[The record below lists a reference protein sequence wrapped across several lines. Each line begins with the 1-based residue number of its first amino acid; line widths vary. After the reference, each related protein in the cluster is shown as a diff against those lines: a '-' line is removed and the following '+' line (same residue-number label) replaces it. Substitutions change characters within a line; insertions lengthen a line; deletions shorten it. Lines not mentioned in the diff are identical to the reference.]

1 MKELKEAVKKSLI
14 QQVEL
19 LNQTKVPQESKMY
32 CDNVYAL
39 VAVLDTISK
48 YSPK

>member
-19 LNQTKVPQESKMY
+19 LNQTKVPAECNMICVKIH
-32 CDNVYAL
+32 AL
-39 VAVLDTISK
+39 AAVLAIPQDSQE
-48 YSPK
+48 